1 MAILLAF
8 CGAVTYG
15 AADFCGSLAAR
26 RGPAIRVTL
35 ISQFVGGLLLI
46 VLVPLVGGSP
56 TTRDLVVGALAGVVG
71 AGAITAFYQA
81 MASGAMSVVAP
92 ISALTAAALPVVVG
106 LATGERPSTISLV
119 GVAIAM
125 AAILLV
131 SHHGPESDDD
141 TELDR
146 PAPGATRRS
155 MVLTGI
161 GAGVLFGLLFITL
174 DSVSDDSGL
183 WPLVT
188 NRLVAVPFLFVV
200 ALVLRADIRPTRDS
214 LGLIVACGVLDMGAN
229 TMLLLAFNEGLLVL
243 VAVIISLYP
252 ASTLLLARVVL
263 HERVSAVQ
271 RTGLII
277 AALAVVLIALN

>member
-8 CGAVTYG
+8 FGAVSYG
-15 AADFCGSLAAR
+15 AGDFCGSLAAR
-26 RGPAIRVTL
+26 RAPAIRVTL
-35 ISQFVGGLLLI
+35 LSQLVGGLMLI
-46 VLVPLVGGSP
+46 GLVPLVGGSP
-56 TTRDLVVGALAGVVG
+56 NTRDLVVGALAGVVG

-81 MASGAMSVVAP
+81 MAAGAMSVVAP
-92 ISALTAAALPVVVG
+92 ISALTAAALPVFVG
-106 LATGERPSTISLV
+106 LLGGERPSVLSLV

-131 SHHGPESDDD
+131 SQHGPAAADD

-161 GAGVLFGLLFITL
+161 GSGVLFGLLFITL
-174 DSVSDDSGL
+174 DSVSDDAGL

-188 NRLVAVPFLFVV
+188 DRLVAVPFLLVV
-200 ALVLRADIRPTRDS
+200 ALVLRTDVRPERGS

-229 TMLLLAFNEGLLVL
+229 TLLLLAFSEGLLVL

-252 ASTLLLARVVL
+252 ASTLVLARVVL

-271 RTGLII
+271 RIGLII
-277 AALAVVLIALN
+277 AGLAVVLIAVS

>member
-8 CGAVTYG
+8 FGAVTYG

-26 RGPAIRVTL
+26 RSPAIRVTL
-35 ISQFVGGLLLI
+35 ISQFVGGLTLI

-56 TTRDLVVGALAGVVG
+56 NTRDLLVGALAGVVG

-92 ISALTAAALPVVVG
+92 ISALTAAALPVLVG
-106 LATGERPSTISLV
+106 LARGERPSTISLV
-119 GVAIAM
+119 GVVIAM

-131 SHHGPESDDD
+131 SQHGPAADDD
-141 TELDR
+141 TELDL
-146 PAPGATRRS
+146 PAPGATRRT

-161 GAGVLFGLLFITL
+161 GSGVLFGLLFITL
-174 DSVSDDSGL
+174 DSVSDDAGL

-188 NRLVAVPFLFVV
+188 ARMVAVPFLLAV
-200 ALVLRADIRPTRDS
+200 ALVMRAGIRPERGS
-214 LGLIVACGVLDMGAN
+214 LSLIVACGVLDMGAN

-252 ASTLLLARVVL
+252 ASTLVLARIVL
-263 HERVSAVQ
+263 HERVTPVQ
-271 RTGLII
+271 RAGLIV
-277 AALAVVLIALN
+277 AGLAVVLIAAN

>member
-8 CGAVTYG
+8 FGAVSYG
-15 AADFCGSLAAR
+15 AGDFCGSLAAR
-26 RGPAIRVTL
+26 RAPAIRVTL
-35 ISQFVGGLLLI
+35 LSQLVGGLMLI

-56 TTRDLVVGALAGVVG
+56 NTRDLVVGALAGVVG

-81 MASGAMSVVAP
+81 MAAGAMSVVAP
-92 ISALTAAALPVVVG
+92 ISALTAAALPVFVG
-106 LATGERPSTISLV
+106 LLGGERPSVPSMV
-119 GVAIAM
+119 GVVIAM

-131 SHHGPESDDD
+131 SQHGPAAADD

-161 GAGVLFGLLFITL
+161 GSGVLFGLLFITL
-174 DSVSDDSGL
+174 DSVSDDAGL

-188 NRLVAVPFLFVV
+188 DRLVAVPFLLIV
-200 ALVLRADIRPTRDS
+200 AVVLRTDVRPERGS
-214 LGLIVACGVLDMGAN
+214 LGLVVACGVLDMGAN
-229 TMLLLAFNEGLLVL
+229 TLLLLAFSEGLLVL

-252 ASTLLLARVVL
+252 ASTLVLARVVL

-271 RTGLII
+271 RVGLII
-277 AALAVVLIALN
+277 AGLAVVLIAVS

>member
-8 CGAVTYG
+8 FGAVSYG
-15 AADFCGSLAAR
+15 AGDFCGSLAAR
-26 RGPAIRVTL
+26 RAPAIRVTL
-35 ISQFVGGLLLI
+35 ISQFVGGLTLI

-56 TTRDLVVGALAGVVG
+56 NTRDLVVGALAGVVG

-81 MASGAMSVVAP
+81 MAAGAMSVVAP
-92 ISALTAAALPVVVG
+92 ISALTAAALPVFVG
-106 LATGERPSTISLV
+106 LLGGERPSVLSLV

-131 SHHGPESDDD
+131 SQHGPASADD

-161 GAGVLFGLLFITL
+161 GSGVLFGLLFITL
-174 DSVSDDSGL
+174 DSVSDDAGL

-188 NRLVAVPFLFVV
+188 DRLVAVPFLLIV
-200 ALVLRADIRPTRDS
+200 ALVLRTDVRPERGS

-229 TMLLLAFNEGLLVL
+229 TLLLLAFSEGLLVL

-252 ASTLLLARVVL
+252 ASTLVLARVVL

-271 RTGLII
+271 RVGLII
-277 AALAVVLIALN
+277 AGLAVVLIAVS